1 MKRVLALC
9 LAMCMIL
16 CLSATAASVEFT
28 DRGDI
33 FNSEE
38 ASMLTSLGIIQG
50 FPDGK
55 FRPNDWVTRAQLAK
69 MIYYMQNG
77 VMDKS
82 EDLSASYTGSDFSD
96 VQGHWASGYI
106 YYCARKGIISGYTD
120 GTFKPDKN
128 VSATEAAKML
138 LVSIGYDEDR
148 YIGSQWLANT
158 HFDAAVAGITNGYN
172 DHMTATLNRDN
183 AALFIY
189 NTLFSAIISGENSG
203 KTLIQTGYGA
213 KRYTAVVI
221 ANEVAALEGAICGKG
236 LTRVRTIGSDA
247 NVFMLNESSSAA
259 ELGHTYAVYVTANTD
274 ENGNHDLY
282 GGFFTTP
289 DDLTVIDT
297 SRSVGFSDVVGYGKT
312 FTGVSSGASFHL
324 NYSFSIDRP
333 TFEQTISSHPDWKV
347 IYISNNGDTILD
359 RAIVLSSWLCQ
370 VESVDFENIKF
381 YSRPAIS
388 IDNVLF
394 TGSVSVGDFYTVTQ
408 IGANYLLENASY
420 FVGSINNF
428 SAGESITSGEKTYPV
443 SSDTCYVSDAHGT
456 FVPAAKLSMGG
467 YTGQEMTMLL
477 NSSGLICG
485 AFVHGVENR
494 SYALVT
500 GAKAALSLVPGG
512 KSGNYDVSVLLGSSG
527 TVSSFKY
534 ASQTGAPAPGLYSYA
549 ATDSS
554 GGIFG
559 LEEVTS
565 ALPMGSPFAVTN
577 SSSYVAGLGAL
588 AATEN
593 TAFFFWS
600 GNAAQT
606 PACYHGIQNVPDF
619 EGTVSPSMQ
628 LYYAESGGELK
639 AVYITASDPGISM
652 GRGYVYI
659 FNSAPLSGSSS
670 DGHYLYEGYIDGAS
684 VLLKTPHRRITSGL
698 YAYSTASGI
707 TTLYD
712 VGGANCIKTEISNIF
727 SGFITLKSGSS
738 PSSIHNWADA
748 DLYKVDSASGTV
760 TKTDTL
766 FTKTDVIIIYTRT
779 GETTANASC
788 IFIGN
793 GVRFGSVG

>member
-16 CLSATAASVEFT
+16 CLGATAASVEFT

-55 FRPNDWVTRAQLAK
+55 FRPNDGVTRAQLAK

-77 VMDKS
+77 VKDKS
-82 EDLSASYTGSDFSD
+82 EDLAASYTGNDFSD

-120 GTFKPDKN
+120 GTFKPDRN

-138 LVSIGYDEDR
+138 LVSLGYDEDK
-148 YIGSQWLANT
+148 YIGSDWLANT
-158 HFDAAVAGITNGYN
+158 HFDASIAGITTGYN
-172 DHMTATLNRDN
+172 DHMTAMLNRDN

-189 NTLFSAIISGENSG
+189 NTLFSTIISGENSG

-213 KRYTAVVI
+213 KRYTAVVV
-221 ANEVAALEGAICGKG
+221 ANEVAALEGTICAKG
-236 LTRVRTIGSDA
+236 LTRIRTIGSDA
-247 NVFMLNESSSAA
+247 QLITLNESSSAA
-259 ELGHTYAVYVTANTD
+259 ELGHSYAVYVAADTY
-274 ENGNHDLY
+274 ENGSHDLY

-297 SRSVGFSDVVGYGKT
+297 SRSVGFSDVVGSGKT
-312 FTGVSSGASFHL
+312 FTSVAAGAAFYL
-324 NYSFSIDRP
+324 NYSFAIDRP

-347 IYISNNGDTILD
+347 IYISNNGDTVLD

-370 VESVDFENIKF
+370 VEHIDADSIKF
-381 YSRPAIS
+381 YGRQAIS
-388 IDNVLF
+388 VDNVLF
-394 TGSVSVGDFYTVTQ
+394 TGSVTNDAFYSVTQ
-408 IGANYLLENASY
+408 IGTNYLLENASY
-420 FVGSINNF
+420 FVGTISNF
-428 SAGESITSGEKTYPV
+428 SAGESITAQGKTYPV
-443 SSDTCYVSDAHGT
+443 SSDTCYVSESMGT
-456 FVPAAKLSMGG
+456 FVSAAKLSMGG
-467 YTGQEMTMLL
+467 YSGQEMTMLL

-485 AFVHGVENR
+485 AFVHGEENR
-494 SYALVT
+494 SYALVISSE
-500 GAKAALSLVPGG
+500 AELSLLPGEN
-512 KSGNYDVSVLLGSSG
+512 SESYAVNALLASTG
-527 TVSSFKY
+527 TVSRFKY
-534 ASQTGAPAPGLYSYA
+534 TSQAGAPAPGLYSYS

-559 LEEVTS
+559 LEAVTS
-565 ALPMGSPFAVTN
+565 SLPMDASFAVTN
-577 SSSYVAGLGAL
+577 SSPYVAGLGAI

-600 GNAAQT
+600 GNPGET

-619 EGTVSPSMQ
+619 EGTVSPALQ
-628 LYYAESGGELK
+628 LYYVQSEGELK
-639 AVYITASDPGISM
+639 AVYITAADPGISM

-659 FNSAPLSGSSS
+659 FNSTPLSTESE
-670 DGHYLYEGYIDGAS
+670 DGFYLYEGYIDGAR
-684 VLLKTPHRRITSGL
+684 VIIKTSHRRITSGL

-712 VGGANCIKTEISNIF
+712 VGGSNCIKTEIANIF

-738 PSSIHNWADA
+738 PSSIHNWGDA
-748 DLYKVDSASGTV
+748 DIYQIDSSAGTM

-766 FTKTDVIIIYTRT
+766 YTRTDVIIIYTRT

-788 IFIGN
+788 IFMGS

>member
-158 HFDAAVAGITNGYN
+158 HFDAAVAGITNSYN

-312 FTGVSSGASFHL
+312 FTARRKTKLAVLPVGYADGLLRCLSGKIDFTIGGLRAPQVGRICMDLCMAAIEEDSNVQVGDEVILYGEEPVSVENAAVLAG
-324 NYSFSIDRP
+324 
-333 TFEQTISSHPDWKV
+333 TIS
-347 IYISNNGDTILD
+347 Y
-359 RAIVLSSWLCQ
+359 
-370 VESVDFENIKF
+370 E
-381 YSRPAIS
+381 
-388 IDNVLF
+388 
-394 TGSVSVGDFYTVTQ
+394 
-408 IGANYLLENASY
+408 LL
-420 FVGSINNF
+420 
-428 SAGESITSGEKTYPV
+428 
-443 SSDTCYVSDAHGT
+443 
-456 FVPAAKLSMGG
+456 
-467 YTGQEMTMLL
+467 
-477 NSSGLICG
+477 
-485 AFVHGVENR
+485 
-494 SYALVT
+494 
-500 GAKAALSLVPGG
+500 
-512 KSGNYDVSVLLGSSG
+512 
-527 TVSSFKY
+527 
-534 ASQTGAPAPGLYSYA
+534 
-549 ATDSS
+549 
-554 GGIFG
+554 
-559 LEEVTS
+559 
-565 ALPMGSPFAVTN
+565 
-577 SSSYVAGLGAL
+577 
-588 AATEN
+588 
-593 TAFFFWS
+593 
-600 GNAAQT
+600 
-606 PACYHGIQNVPDF
+606 
-619 EGTVSPSMQ
+619 
-628 LYYAESGGELK
+628 
-639 AVYITASDPGISM
+639 
-652 GRGYVYI
+652 
-659 FNSAPLSGSSS
+659 
-670 DGHYLYEGYIDGAS
+670 AS
-684 VLLKTPHRRITSGL
+684 VTRR
-698 YAYSTASGI
+698 
-707 TTLYD
+707 
-712 VGGANCIKTEISNIF
+712 V
-727 SGFITLKSGSS
+727 
-738 PSSIHNWADA
+738 PR
-748 DLYKVDSASGTV
+748 
-760 TKTDTL
+760 
-766 FTKTDVIIIYTRT
+766 IYHE
-779 GETTANASC
+779 GETGHILS
-788 IFIGN
+788 
-793 GVRFGSVG
+793 